1 MANSIQPVIMT
12 ADLNRLLAFYTE
24 LLGATQTS
32 RVPED
37 GPAFYVGL
45 RVGDSELGLVAD
57 AEGAAGAAGRILLSI
72 AVEDVDSE
80 SHTSPTPMATPSTS
94 PSQSEVIRPRPEAE
108 DGAGRSQEAR
118 TTKAHDPTGLAR
130 TLSVQSAI
138 TSAGMVAS
146 REVPRLSES
155 CY

>member
-12 ADLNRLLAFYTE
+12 VDLNRLLAFYTE

-72 AVEDVDSE
+72 AVEDVDSLLAPGEGSGRQRTASRTTCHGDSE
-80 SHTSPTPMATPSTS
+80 SRTSPTPMATPSTS

-118 TTKAHDPTGLAR
+118 TTKGA
-130 TLSVQSAI
+130 
-138 TSAGMVAS
+138 
-146 REVPRLSES
+146 
-155 CY
+155 

>member
-37 GPAFYVGL
+37 
-45 RVGDSELGLVAD
+45 
-57 AEGAAGAAGRILLSI
+57 
-72 AVEDVDSE
+72 
-80 SHTSPTPMATPSTS
+80 
-94 PSQSEVIRPRPEAE
+94 PEAE

-118 TTKAHDPTGLAR
+118 TTKGA
-130 TLSVQSAI
+130 
-138 TSAGMVAS
+138 
-146 REVPRLSES
+146 
-155 CY
+155 